1 MEMSRKPLLALAAA
15 VLMIFPLLG
24 ISFPSSPNGPLSDQ
38 FPPDSTKK
46 GKYGK
51 WSRAMLDSMTLD
63 EKIGQLFMV
72 AAYSNKDE
80 AHNAYIEKLVTKE
93 GVGGLI
99 FMQGGPGR
107 QVGLANRFQ
116 TAAKLPLLIA
126 QDSEWGLSMR
136 LDSTQRF
143 PKNMTLGAIRDSMAI
158 FELGMEIGRQC
169 RAVGVQVNFAPVVDV
184 NNNPNNPV
192 INDRSYGENPQNVA
206 VKGLYFYK
214 GMEYAGC
221 VGTAKH
227 FPGHGDTD
235 TDSHLDLP
243 VIDHPRARLDS
254 TELYPFKY
262 MFERGVAGVMVAH
275 LYIPALDTTKNLA
288 STLSPKIVTD
298 LLKKEMGFKG
308 LIFTDALGMKGVTK
322 FWADGETDLKALM
335 AGNDVLL
342 FTKDV
347 PKAKAM
353 IKQAVKDGKISEKE
367 IDRHVLKILVTKEW
381 AGLHKQRTIPS
392 PVMAEVNSPEGFAL
406 QKRLY
411 QEAMTLVQNR
421 GDLLPL
427 NNLSRRKIAVVE
439 VGVSEPSDFYKTL
452 QKYASVDRFSL
463 PASGTTT
470 QRDALVKSLKGYNT
484 VVIGVDGMSKRSS
497 KGYGL
502 STATKTLPAQLKAQ
516 GAQVALVLFGSPYS
530 LKYFGVA
537 EDAILVAYEDQDAAK
552 VAAAEAVMGG
562 IRVDGVLPVTA
573 SKAFQEGSSIVRDK
587 EFRFSFGVPEAAGM
601 DGATLL
607 RIDSIANAAVAMGA
621 TPGCAVLV
629 MRGDKIVFDK
639 GFGRT
644 EYGKAGVPVDPMG
657 TIYDL
662 ASVTKVAATTI
673 TTMKLVQEG
682 LIDPEEHVSAY
693 LQDFRERNLTH
704 IRVKNLLL
712 HNAGFRSWIPFYR
725 ETFDS
730 TGALRADVYS
740 QTSTDTFC
748 VRVVDDLWMCTDYQ
762 DSIWLKIVSSTVKK
776 DGKVRYSDLSM
787 MVMQKV
793 IESVTGTSLDAYV
806 DSVFYK
812 PMGMNSTAFVAA
824 ERLKG
829 RTFAPTENDTYW
841 RKQKLEG
848 YVHDQASAMLG
859 GVSGHAGLFS
869 NVYDLAKVLMMVKNG
884 GRYGEMQYF
893 SDSLVKKFTS
903 KALPDSRKAMG
914 WDRPEAN
921 GGGPCSGYASEFTF
935 GHTGFTGIGVWVD
948 PQYDL
953 VFIFL
958 SNRTYPDANNKI
970 LIRENIRPEI
980 QSVIYESIFA
990 YEGKN
995 AKE

>member
-1 MEMSRKPLLALAAA
+1 MEMSRKFMLALAAA
-15 VLMIFPLLG
+15 LLMIAPLLA
-24 ISFPSSPNGPLSDQ
+24 ISFPAAPHGELIDHLPA
-38 FPPDSTKK
+38 DSTAKP
-46 GKYGK
+46 KYGK
-51 WSRAMLDSMTLD
+51 WARAVMDTMTLD

-72 AAYSNKDE
+72 AAYSNKDQK
-80 AHNAYIEKLVTKE
+80 HNAYIESLVKKE
-93 GVGGLI
+93 KIGGLI

-107 QVGLANRFQ
+107 QVALVNRFQ
-116 TAAKLPLLIA
+116 KAADVPLMIA

-143 PKNMTLGAIRDSMAI
+143 PKNMTLGAIRDSMSI
-158 FELGMEIGRQC
+158 FELGMEVGRQC
-169 RAVGVQVNFAPVVDV
+169 RRVGVQVNFAPVVDV
-184 NNNPNNPV
+184 NNNPRNPV
-192 INDRSYGENPQNVA
+192 INDRSYGENRHNVA
-206 VKGLYFYK
+206 VKGLYMYK
-214 GMEYAGC
+214 GMEYSRV

-243 VIDHPRARLDS
+243 VIDHPRQRLDS
-254 TELYPFKY
+254 LELYPFKY

-322 FWADGETDLKALM
+322 FFPDGETDLKAFL

-342 FTKDV
+342 FSKDV
-347 PKAKAM
+347 PKAKAL
-353 IKQAVKDGKISEKE
+353 IKKAIEDGLVSEKE
-367 IDRHVLKILVTKEW
+367 LNRHVLKILVTKEW
-381 AGLHKQRTIPS
+381 AGLHQQRITPKPDLSKI
-392 PVMAEVNSPEGFAL
+392 NSPEGFVL

-411 QEAMTLVQNR
+411 QEAMTLVQNK

-427 NNLSRRKIAVVE
+427 SNLSKRKIAVVE
-439 VGVSEPSDFYKTL
+439 VGNSAPSPFYKTL
-452 QKYASVDRFSL
+452 QKYAPISRFTL
-463 PASGTTT
+463 PASGSIA
-470 QRDALVKSLKGYNT
+470 QRDALVKQLKGFNT

-502 STATKTLPAQLKAQ
+502 SSATKTLSAKLKAQ
-516 GAQVALVLFGSPYS
+516 GSDVALVLFGSPYS
-530 LKYFGVA
+530 LKYFGEQ
-537 EDAILVAYEDQDAAK
+537 EDAILVAYEDREPAM

-573 SKAFQEGSSIVRDK
+573 SPRFKEGASIVR
-587 EFRFSFGVPEAAGM
+587 ERVHRFSFAQPEAAAM
-601 DGATLL
+601 DGATLE
-607 RIDSIANAAVAMGA
+607 RIDSIAKAAVAMGA
-621 TPGCAVLV
+621 TPGCAILV
-629 MRGDKIVFDK
+629 MRGDKVVYDK
-639 GFGRT
+639 GFGKT
-644 EYGKAGVPVDPMG
+644 EYGKTGKSVDPLE

-662 ASVTKVAATTI
+662 ASVTKIAATTI
-673 TTMKLVQEG
+673 STMKLVQEG
-682 LIDPEEHVSAY
+682 KIDPNEHVSAY

-704 IRVKNLLL
+704 IRIKNLLM
-712 HNAGFRSWIPFYR
+712 HNAGFRSWIPFYK

-730 TGALRADVYS
+730 TGALRDDIYS
-740 QTSTDTFC
+740 STSTDTFC
-748 VRVVDDLWMCTDYQ
+748 VKVVDDLWMCTDYQ
-762 DSIWLKIVSSTVKK
+762 DSMWLKIVNSKIRK

-812 PMGMNSTAFVAA
+812 PMGMNATAFKPS
-824 ERLKG
+824 ENLKG
-829 RTFAPTENDTYW
+829 RTFAPTEKDSYW
-841 RKQKLEG
+841 RNQKVEG

-869 NVYDLAKVLMMVKNG
+869 NVYDLAKALMMVKNG
-884 GRYGEMQYF
+884 GRYGEMEYF
-893 SDSLVKKFTS
+893 TDTLVTKFTA
-903 KALPDSRKAMG
+903 KQLDNSRKGMG

-921 GGGPCSGYASEFTF
+921 GGGPCSEHVSELTY
-935 GHTGFTGIGVWVD
+935 GHTGFTGIGAWVD
-948 PQYDL
+948 PKYDL
-953 VFIFL
+953 IFIFL
-958 SNRTYPDANNKI
+958 SNRTFPTSNNK
-970 LIRENIRPEI
+970 LLMRENIRPEI

-990 YEGKN
+990 YEGK
-995 AKE
+995 KGK